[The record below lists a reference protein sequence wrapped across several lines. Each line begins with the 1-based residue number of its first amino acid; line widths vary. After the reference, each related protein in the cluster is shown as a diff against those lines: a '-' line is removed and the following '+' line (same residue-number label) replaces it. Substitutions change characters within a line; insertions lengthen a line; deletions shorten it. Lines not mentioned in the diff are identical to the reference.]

1 MLYVADGRD
10 GAALDGY
17 VDAVGEAGCEHI
29 EMVAMDMW
37 PAYIRSV
44 REHTD
49 ALIALTGRR
58 PAGED
63 ARPVVDASREHD
75 AAAAPGVHASAH
87 ELAARRPGVGHQGM
101 RDDCGT
107 TGPRVGR
114 ASSMP
119 S

>member
-1 MLYVADGRD
+1 MVNDLTQSEPRVLYVADGRD

-49 ALIALTGRR
+49 ALIAFDTFHGHSSRRGGRKFPHR
-58 PAGED
+58 L
-63 ARPVVDASREHD
+63 VDKA
-75 AAAAPGVHASAH
+75 
-87 ELAARRPGVGHQGM
+87 M
-101 RDDCGT
+101 R
-107 TGPRVGR
+107 
-114 ASSMP
+114 
-119 S
+119 